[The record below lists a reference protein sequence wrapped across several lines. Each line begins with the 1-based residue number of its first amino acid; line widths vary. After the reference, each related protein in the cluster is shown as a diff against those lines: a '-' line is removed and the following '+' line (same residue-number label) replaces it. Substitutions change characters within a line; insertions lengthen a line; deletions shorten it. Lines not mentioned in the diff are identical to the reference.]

1 MNLKIPFLT
10 LLICWGILS
19 PLRSSCQL
27 LAENEGTA
35 RILYG
40 VASYYGKGF
49 HGKQTA
55 NGEIFDQNAMTA
67 ACNVLPLG
75 TWIKVTNIN
84 NDRQVIV
91 KINDRLHPKN
101 KRLVD
106 LSKAAATQLGFLGD
120 GLTKVRLEVLGR
132 NYQQVASK

>member
-84 NDRQVIV
+84 NDREVIV
-91 KINDRLHPKN
+91 KINDRLHY
-101 KRLVD
+101 RMRRIAD
-106 LSKAAATQLGFLGD
+106 MSMGAAEKLGFIHA
-120 GLTKVRLEVLGR
+120 GLTRVKIEVLH
-132 NYQQVASK
+132 NYKP